1 MFRTILLDEDQS
13 LFYPWQFVLFIG
25 ASLILTAVMIFLL
38 PQLLAY
44 LVATV
49 LLWIGIFIFGMAFK
63 FKKLNNRRF

>member
-1 MFRTILLDEDQS
+1 MFRTALFDDQS

-25 ASLILTAVMIFLL
+25 TSLISAAVMIFLL

-49 LLWIGIFIFGMAFK
+49 LLWIGILIFGIAFK
-63 FKKLNNRRF
+63 FKELNSRRF

>member
-1 MFRTILLDEDQS
+1 MFRTIIFDDHY

-25 ASLILTAVMIFLL
+25 ASLILAAVMIFLL

-49 LLWIGIFIFGMAFK
+49 LLWIGILIFGIVFK
-63 FKKLNNRRF
+63 FKNLNSRRF

>member
-1 MFRTILLDEDQS
+1 MFRTIIFDDHY

-25 ASLILTAVMIFLL
+25 TSLILAAVMIFLL

-49 LLWIGIFIFGMAFK
+49 LLWIGILIFGIAFR
-63 FKKLNNRRF
+63 FKKLNSRRF

>member
-1 MFRTILLDEDQS
+1 MFRTILFDDHPLY
-13 LFYPWQFVLFIG
+13 YPWQFVLLIG
-25 ASLILTAVMIFLL
+25 ASLIFAAVMIFLL

-49 LLWIGIFIFGMAFK
+49 LLWIGILIFGIAFK

>member
-25 ASLILTAVMIFLL
+25 ASLILAAVMIFLL

-49 LLWIGIFIFGMAFK
+49 LLWIGILIFGVAFK
-63 FKKLNNRRF
+63 FKKLNGQRF

>member
-1 MFRTILLDEDQS
+1 MFRTTLFDDQS

-25 ASLILTAVMIFLL
+25 TSLILAAIMIFLL

-49 LLWIGIFIFGMAFK
+49 LFWIGILILGIAFK
-63 FKKLNNRRF
+63 FKKLNNRQF

>member
-1 MFRTILLDEDQS
+1 MFRTIIFDDHY

-25 ASLILTAVMIFLL
+25 ASLILAAIMIFLL

-49 LLWIGIFIFGMAFK
+49 LLWIGILIFGIAFK
-63 FKKLNNRRF
+63 FKKKLNNRRF

>member
-25 ASLILTAVMIFLL
+25 ASLILAAVMIFLL

-49 LLWIGIFIFGMAFK
+49 LLWIGILIFGMAFK
-63 FKKLNNRRF
+63 FKKLNNWRF